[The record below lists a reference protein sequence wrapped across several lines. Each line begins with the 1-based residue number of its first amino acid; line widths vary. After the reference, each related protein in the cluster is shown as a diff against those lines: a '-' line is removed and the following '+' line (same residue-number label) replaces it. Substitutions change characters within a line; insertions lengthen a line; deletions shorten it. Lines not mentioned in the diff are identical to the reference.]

1 MSLDIATLRRRLQKA
16 LGKEFSVGDLLGE
29 GGFAAVFRVRQPAL
43 NRDVAVKVL
52 DLGQTPS
59 PGLAERFVREART
72 SAQLE
77 HPHIVPIY
85 KVGGYK
91 NEVLYIVMRCVDG
104 PSVRQLIE
112 THRRLSVADAAGCAH
127 AHGVVHR
134 DVKPDNIL
142 LDGAGHVLVTDF
154 GIAKAA
160 QEASASQL
168 TTEGMVVGTPHY
180 MSPEQATGERVD
192 ARSDIYALGVVL
204 YQLLAGVPPFDG
216 ESAQSILMKQATA
229 EPVPIRRV
237 RSDVPQAL
245 AAVLDRMLAKDPAE
259 RYQSADELSH
269 ALVAALP
276 TAAKEN
282 VRLGPGLVVGAV
294 RAVVGLAAVAAL
306 VVVAATLLSK
316 PPRVALSAPVPDSL
330 VQALRHQGA
339 VARGDVPLY
348 VFAPQGA
355 DDTTLLVVAR
365 HTVAIVTPHGVRTYA
380 RDSVHARYGLTVRG
394 GLAVRLVLA
403 VSLSRRDTVFRSLS
417 ARDVYGLVPRLR
429 QLLGAV
435 PARRTL

>member
-1 MSLDIATLRRRLQKA
+1 
-16 LGKEFSVGDLLGE
+16 
-29 GGFAAVFRVRQPAL
+29 
-43 NRDVAVKVL
+43 
-52 DLGQTPS
+52 
-59 PGLAERFVREART
+59 
-72 SAQLE
+72 
-77 HPHIVPIY
+77 
-85 KVGGYK
+85 
-91 NEVLYIVMRCVDG
+91 
-104 PSVRQLIE
+104 
-112 THRRLSVADAAGCAH
+112 
-127 AHGVVHR
+127 
-134 DVKPDNIL
+134 
-142 LDGAGHVLVTDF
+142 
-154 GIAKAA
+154 
-160 QEASASQL
+160 
-168 TTEGMVVGTPHY
+168 MVVGTPHY

-229 EPVPIRRV
+229 DPVPIRRV
-237 RSDVPQAL
+237 RSDVPEAL

-259 RYQSADELSH
+259 RYQSAEELSH

-282 VRLGPGLVVGAV
+282 VRLGPGLVSGAV

-306 VVVAATLLSK
+306 GVAAATLLSK
-316 PPRVALSAPVPDSL
+316 PPRVAVSAPVPDSL
-330 VQALRHQGA
+330 VLALRHQGA

-365 HTVAIVTPHGVRTYA
+365 HTVAIVTPHGVRSYP
-380 RDSVHARYGLTVRG
+380 RDSVHARYGLAVQG

-403 VSLSRRDTVFRSLS
+403 VSPSRRDTVFRSLS
-417 ARDVYGLVPRLR
+417 ARDVYGLAPRLR

-435 PARRTL
+435 TARRPL